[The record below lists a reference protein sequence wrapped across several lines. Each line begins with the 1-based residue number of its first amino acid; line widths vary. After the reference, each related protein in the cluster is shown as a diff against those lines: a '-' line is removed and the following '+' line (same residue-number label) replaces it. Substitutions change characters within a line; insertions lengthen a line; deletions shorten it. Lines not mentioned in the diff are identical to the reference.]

1 MEILRITNRRSA
13 NTAIDFIIEGGE
25 GSPENRKGSHY
36 ETFLTMRNELNLQNE
51 EETDFDPSRPV
62 VLNPRTRKFHRDAPI
77 QGTII
82 EYAASKKVAEL
93 FNIYYELS
101 LLILSQLYSFGG
113 ESLSERGILR
123 QSSRQLMTMAIRP
136 IAEIL
141 TTMPAT
147 NEPSDGNAGPPF
159 ELYGDLQ
166 LSTQE
171 SNRWIILNERFESII
186 AETIDLS
193 DINKR
198 FSFIA
203 GNISM
208 IQNNIKQTL
217 LSEEK
222 L

>member
-1 MEILRITNRRSA
+1 
-13 NTAIDFIIEGGE
+13 
-25 GSPENRKGSHY
+25 
-36 ETFLTMRNELNLQNE
+36 
-51 EETDFDPSRPV
+51 
-62 VLNPRTRKFHRDAPI
+62 
-77 QGTII
+77 
-82 EYAASKKVAEL
+82 
-93 FNIYYELS
+93 
-101 LLILSQLYSFGG
+101 LILSQLYSFSG
-113 ESLSERGILR
+113 ESLGERDILR

-147 NEPSDGNAGPPF
+147 SEPSDGNAGPPF
-159 ELYGDLQ
+159 EFYGNLQ

-203 GNISM
+203 ENTSM

>member
-1 MEILRITNRRSA
+1 
-13 NTAIDFIIEGGE
+13 
-25 GSPENRKGSHY
+25 
-36 ETFLTMRNELNLQNE
+36 MRNELNSQNE
-51 EETDFDPSRPV
+51 EEGFDPSRPV
-62 VLNPRTRKFHRDAPI
+62 VLNPRTRLIHRDASIP
-77 QGTII
+77 GTFI
-82 EYAASKKVAEL
+82 ENDDSKKVAEL
-93 FNIYYELS
+93 FNMYYELS

-113 ESLSERGILR
+113 ESLGERDILR

-147 NEPSDGNAGPPF
+147 NEPNDGNAGPPF

-166 LSTQE
+166 LTTQE
-171 SNRWIILNERFESII
+171 SNRWIILNERFESIV
-186 AETIDLS
+186 AETIHLS

-203 GNISM
+203 GNMSM

-217 LSEEK
+217 ISEEK